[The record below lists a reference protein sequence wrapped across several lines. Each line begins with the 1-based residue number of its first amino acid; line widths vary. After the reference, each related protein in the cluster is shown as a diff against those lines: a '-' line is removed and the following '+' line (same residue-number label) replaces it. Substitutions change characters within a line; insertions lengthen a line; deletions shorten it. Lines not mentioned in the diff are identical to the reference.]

1 MAFDKKAYAKKYYAE
16 NKEKIKAAANKYY
29 AENKE
34 KIAAQNKEYYAENKE
49 VIAASNK
56 KYRAENKE
64 KIAAKDKKWYLE
76 NKERINIKRKK
87 GYEKNKEKEL
97 LVCKEW
103 RDNHPDYQLSYQR
116 ANKDKMAEYSNRRR
130 ASKVGNGVF
139 TIAQK
144 FMRNLYNSPC
154 VSCGASENIT
164 ADHIIPIIKGGRHS
178 EGNLQPL
185 CGSCNSSKN
194 SKLQIEFIAE
204 KKGS

>member
-1 MAFDKKAYAKKYYAE
+1 MAYNKENKVAYDKKYAAKNKEKRAAYHKKWQAE
-16 NKEKIKAAANKYY
+16 NKDKL
-29 AENKE
+29 
-34 KIAAQNKEYYAENKE
+34 
-49 VIAASNK
+49 AASQK

-64 KIAAKDKKWYLE
+64 KIAAANKEYQKKWYLE
-76 NKERINIKRKK
+76 NKERVNIKRKK
-87 GYEKNKEKEL
+87 YYEKNKEKEL

-194 SKLQIEFIAE
+194 SKLWIEFVS
-204 KKGS
+204 KKG